1 MYTIIVRTV
10 QKINTSD
17 KVETMLDLEIVIIQ
31 MKNDKSPRYDEISV
45 NTIKA
50 VGPNGMQWL
59 DRS

>member
-45 NTIKA
+45 NMIK
-50 VGPNGMQWL
+50 VE
-59 DRS
+59 